1 MITIFNRK
9 ELLMSYDLRQ
19 VNNLREIL
27 RANRI
32 DYQVKA
38 SYPRSPFSTPA
49 GRTRTAYF
57 GAVRQQE
64 RYTVYVRK
72 SDWDRAMYLLRE
84 AR

>member
-38 SYPRSPFSTPA
+38 S
-49 GRTRTAYF
+49 
-57 GAVRQQE
+57 
-64 RYTVYVRK
+64 
-72 SDWDRAMYLLRE
+72 
-84 AR
+84 